1 MRISELCRIGDVSKE
16 LVRHY
21 ESLGLIFS
29 TQVQAGSRSY
39 RDFDKQTLVRL
50 SLIKKGKAIG
60 LSLKQIQPLLDA
72 FLNQQMSQT
81 QALEILTEQARY
93 MDRLIEQAQEVKT
106 LIEQHCEKI
115 EGKQPRTCVTA
126 ELLLLKSR

>member
-1 MRISELCRIGDVSKE
+1 M
-16 LVRHY
+16 
-21 ESLGLIFS
+21 IFS

-81 QALEILTEQARY
+81 QALEILTEQGRY

-106 LIEQHCEKI
+106 LIQQHCEKI
-115 EGKQPRTCVTA
+115 EGKQPRTCDTA
-126 ELLLLKSR
+126 ELLLLKRR